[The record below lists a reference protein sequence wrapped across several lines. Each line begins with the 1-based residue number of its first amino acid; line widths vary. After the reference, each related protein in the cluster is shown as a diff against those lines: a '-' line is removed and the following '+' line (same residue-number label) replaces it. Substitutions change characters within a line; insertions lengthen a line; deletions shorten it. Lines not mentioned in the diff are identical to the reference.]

1 MADASASRFGWDKL
15 IPIACSVAS
24 LAVVV
29 SGALRLDGGRDQQL
43 AENTRRIEKLEAADA
58 AQGDRLRTIEDRAI
72 RIETKLDLMVPAKGG
87 QR

>member
-1 MADASASRFGWDKL
+1 MADTAAPRFGWDKL

-72 RIETKLDLMVPAKGG
+72 RIETKLDLMVPAKGE